1 LSRVYLFTIQTSVG
15 QTLSGGFRLHFNSY
29 STPFLSHDISA
40 RNLKAKMEGSLNPSS
55 RLNNIDRSNTPAGI
69 GLVEVTRERFGS
81 SGGYKWNITFI
92 SAVGGI
98 GKDSGRITVTTE
110 LESKGSSILIDTIQ
124 YGNSIAGTFALRFLS
139 NETRQ
144 VSHDIQASELKDVL
158 LEDFASVKSVDVIR
172 NDAVA
177 NCNDGFCKNG
187 PDQRGG
193 YIWTLTITTDVG
205 NQSPYSPT
213 SNKFDVEGDLEE
225 MTALNYLTY

>member
-1 LSRVYLFTIQTSVG
+1 MNGPGSPSSRVYLFTIQTSAPVVKEIQSLKTSADIG

-40 RNLKAKMEGSLNPSS
+40 RDLKAKMEGSLNPSS

-92 SAVGGI
+92 SAVRGI

-110 LESKGSSILIDTIQ
+110 LESKGASVLIDTIQ

-144 VSHDIQASELKDVL
+144 VSHDI
-158 LEDFASVKSVDVIR
+158 
-172 NDAVA
+172 
-177 NCNDGFCKNG
+177 
-187 PDQRGG
+187 
-193 YIWTLTITTDVG
+193 
-205 NQSPYSPT
+205 
-213 SNKFDVEGDLEE
+213 
-225 MTALNYLTY
+225 